1 MVGCSFCQAD
11 ISRAYSRDVPRMKQL
26 VFLCLVIAAGCRR
39 GAGIAGEPTI
49 SGQPARVSRFA
60 ERPTIDGKLDEA
72 VWQTAAVLGPFVD
85 TGDGGAVSAS
95 HPVAATARIGW
106 DRERLYLGFVVADG
120 HPVAP
125 FHRDDRDPHLWAS
138 ASAVEVI
145 LQPGDPADN
154 HDYYEIQVD
163 TAGAVFDTRWD
174 DYMTPLSG
182 SPAERV
188 FGHQDWSCA
197 AERAATVNPG
207 HSYTIEV
214 ALPWSALAAG
224 RTPIPPRAGDVW
236 RLNLYSF
243 RDGQRLALG
252 WSPIRGQ
259 GNFHR
264 SSRFGRVR
272 FE

>member
-1 MVGCSFCQAD
+1 MRVAKTT
-11 ISRAYSRDVPRMKQL
+11 ALL
-26 VFLCLVIAAGCRR
+26 VLVALAGCRAR
-39 GAGIAGEPTI
+39 IPGIAGEATI
-49 SGQPARVSRFA
+49 DGPPARVPRFL
-60 ERPTIDGKLDEA
+60 ERPAIDGKLDEA
-72 VWQTAAVLGPFVD
+72 VWQTATVLGPFVD
-85 TGDGGAVSAS
+85 TGDGHAVRAS

-106 DRERLYLGFVVADG
+106 DEQRLYLGFVVADG
-120 HPVAP
+120 QPVAP
-125 FHRDDRDPHLWAS
+125 FHRDDPDPHLWAS
-138 ASAVEVI
+138 ASAVEI
-145 LQPGDPADN
+145 MLQPGDPGDN
-154 HDYYEIQVD
+154 RDYYEIQVD
-163 TAGAVFDTRWD
+163 TAGAVFDTHWD
-174 DYMTPLSG
+174 NYLVPLSG
-182 SPAERV
+182 SPVARV

-197 AERAATVNPG
+197 AERAATVVPG
-207 HSYTIEV
+207 RSYTIEM
-214 ALPWSALAAG
+214 ALPWAALARG

>member
-1 MVGCSFCQAD
+1 MPPSKYVT
-11 ISRAYSRDVPRMKQL
+11 L
-26 VFLCLVIAAGCRR
+26 FLLATLAGCRR
-39 GAGIAGEPTI
+39 GEGIAGEGTI
-49 SGQPARVSRFA
+49 TGAPAPVRRFA
-60 ERPTIDGKLDEA
+60 ERPKIDGRLDEA
-72 VWQTAAVLGPFVD
+72 AWRTAAVLGPFVD
-85 TGDGGAVSAS
+85 PGSGREVSAS

-106 DRERLYLGFVVADG
+106 DDARLYLGIVVADR

-125 FHRDDRDPHLWAS
+125 FRRDEVDPHLWAS
-138 ASAVEVI
+138 ASAVEI
-145 LQPGDPADN
+145 MLQPGDPGDN
-154 HDYYEIQVD
+154 RDYYEIQVD
-163 TAGAVFDTRWD
+163 TAGAVFDTHWD
-174 DYMTPLSG
+174 DYMTPLAG
-182 SPAERV
+182 NPGERV

-197 AERAATVNPG
+197 AERAATVEPG
-207 HSYTIEV
+207 RSYTIEV

-224 RTPIPPRAGDVW
+224 RTPIPPRAGEVW

-259 GNFHR
+259 GNFHK